1 MFLISAS
8 LTVYSLQTYR
18 MKKEGHSYAYRDFCS
33 HQEGVWGN
41 GFSDVS
47 WLNFPSWKLPIK
59 AHKIYE
65 SAQSNRSLYILSILC
80 IPCQLAHALTQG
92 SECLVLDEPTNHLD
106 IKYQLQ
112 IMDIVK
118 SLGHTVVAAV
128 HDLNIAAMY
137 CDRLIAIQGGR
148 WSAWGR
154 RRSSWHRILSKN
166 SMMWTVRS
174 IMGRMKGWISS
185 ISRSIG
191 RNDIVLL
198 YSKEPC

>member
-65 SAQSNRSLYILSILC
+65 SAQSNRSFTFYRFCVFLANWRMPWRRAPSASRWMNRRIISISSTSSRSWISWRASVIPWLLLC
-80 IPCQLAHALTQG
+80 MTWISQRC
-92 SECLVLDEPTNHLD
+92 
-106 IKYQLQ
+106 
-112 IMDIVK
+112 IVIDW
-118 SLGHTVVAAV
+118 SRYRV
-128 HDLNIAAMY
+128 
-137 CDRLIAIQGGR
+137 GR

-154 RRSSWHRILSKN
+154 RRSSWHRILSRS

-174 IMGRMKGWISS
+174 TMGRMKGWISS
-185 ISRSIG
+185 IFRSIG
-191 RNDIVLL
+191 RNDIVLQ